1 LVFAPEASS
10 PAVFVHPEAQLV
22 QALFDTY
29 WFVPHVVAVQVVS
42 DPEASWLPVLVFPA
56 GHEVH

>member
-1 LVFAPEASS
+1 
-10 PAVFVHPEAQLV
+10 VFVHPEAQLV